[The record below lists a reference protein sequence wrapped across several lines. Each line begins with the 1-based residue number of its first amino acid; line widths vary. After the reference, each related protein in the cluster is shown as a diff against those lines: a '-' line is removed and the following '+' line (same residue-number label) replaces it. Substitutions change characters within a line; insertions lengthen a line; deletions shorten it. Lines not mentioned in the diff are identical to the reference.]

1 MMKNIK
7 WKNPIFILGNPRSG
21 TSLLRLMLDSH
32 TAIGIPPE
40 SHFFLWL
47 EEKYGDWDEVF
58 LEDYLEDLFL
68 STKFETWNLKK
79 HDLKNFI
86 LSNSCD
92 SYAKLTS
99 LVYLFYSINNQPDIS
114 FWGDKNSLWVDKLE
128 KIDFYYPNA
137 YYVFIVRDGR
147 DVACS
152 YKSLNKKQMLHKYA
166 PKLDNDV
173 SEIAK
178 KWSFHNTKVDSFLSK
193 ISINNFV
200 KIRYEDL
207 VNKPEETLKNV
218 LKMLGLSLE
227 KEQLNYFKRTRES
240 IEPDIF
246 FHWKEKLLK
255 PLDVD
260 NIGKYKNELTNDE
273 INTFNQIAYQVLKQN
288 SYL

>member
-1 MMKNIK
+1 
-7 WKNPIFILGNPRSG
+7 
-21 TSLLRLMLDSH
+21 
-32 TAIGIPPE
+32 
-40 SHFFLWL
+40 
-47 EEKYGDWDEVF
+47 
-58 LEDYLEDLFL
+58 
-68 STKFETWNLKK
+68 
-79 HDLKNFI
+79 
-86 LSNSCD
+86 
-92 SYAKLTS
+92 
-99 LVYLFYSINNQPDIS
+99 
-114 FWGDKNSLWVDKLE
+114 LE

-152 YKSLNKKQMLHKYA
+152 YKSLNKKQIPHKYA

-178 KWSFHNTKVDSFLSK
+178 KWSFHNIKVDSFLSK
-193 ISINNFV
+193 ISSNNFV

-207 VNKPEETLKNV
+207 VNKPEETLTNV

-227 KEQLNYFKRTRES
+227 TEQLNYFKRTRES

-246 FHWKEKLLK
+246 FNWKEKLLK

-260 NIGKYKNELTNDE
+260 NIGKYKNELTNQE
-273 INTFNQIAYQVLKQN
+273 IDTFNKIAYEVLKQN